1 MLIYLVPIGLLL
13 VLTVKLVQQGVW
25 HMSKES
31 MPLAAGYLA
40 ASVDN
45 DARLGE
51 ECQVSIEN
59 FPGDVTP
66 IEMAIRVLHEG
77 VPDVVGFSVLGWN
90 VHQFSAV
97 AEAIKQANPQT
108 VIVFGGNHVANQA
121 DRVFRHCQAVDVVV
135 NGEGEFTF
143 RDILHAVLDGG
154 DYSGIDD
161 VSYRDGGGHIV
172 TNPAR
177 ERISDLDEIPSPI
190 LTGAVPLLDD
200 AGNFRYD
207 VALLETNRGCP
218 YHCAF
223 CFWGGAVG
231 QKVRAFSRERL
242 HQELEALAQ
251 AGAETVVLCD
261 ANFGMLPQDMEFVE
275 DLIAVKE
282 RYGYPM
288 ALETSWAKNKNAMF
302 YKIVRLMRDAGL
314 QSSFTLALQTL
325 DADTLSNM
333 NRRNMKINQWRELA
347 EWLAAEGL
355 DAYAE
360 LIWGAPGETPE
371 SFLAGYDELAKHV
384 SRIAAYP
391 LLLLPNTD
399 YTERRE
405 LYGFVTVRGERDDFE
420 YVLANKDITL
430 EENLRMQRFLFW
442 ARLLAENVVLRNVF
456 PVLRAVGSLTQSAA
470 ILSLADYVDEQTGP
484 GARLLTQAAERS
496 TADPDSLAPALE
508 HCFTDP
514 EFDHLVLAWW
524 HERVR
529 HTVPDEWHEAVS
541 EVLRFDLDTRPLP
554 FPDKRGFSDAE
565 LVDSEALRFWSIERE
580 YSCNVPEL
588 VRTAKATGELVTPPA
603 RTPTPMRLLFRDGF
617 AELARS
623 TNHEETAHY
632 VARVEPTQQLAYS
645 NS

>member
-1 MLIYLVPIGLLL
+1 MI
-13 VLTVKLVQQGVW
+13 TVKLVQQGVW

-40 ASVDN
+40 AAVREDV
-45 DARLGE
+45 RLSE
-51 ECQVSIEN
+51 RCRVSIEN

-66 IEMAIRVLHEG
+66 IEMAIRLLADG
-77 VPDVVGFSVLGWN
+77 APDVLGFSVLGWN
-90 VHQFSAV
+90 VQQFSAV
-97 AEAIKQANPQT
+97 AEAVKQANPDA
-108 VIVFGGNHVANQA
+108 VVVFGGNHVANQA
-121 DRVFRHCQAVDVVV
+121 DRVFRRCPSVDVVV

-143 RDILHAVLDGG
+143 RDILHAVLDGR
-154 DYSGIDD
+154 DYSDIAD
-161 VSYRDGGGHIV
+161 VSYRDGTGRLR
-172 TNPAR
+172 TNAAR
-177 ERISDLDEIPSPI
+177 NRISDLDEIPSPI
-190 LTGAVPLLDD
+190 LTGAIDLTDD
-200 AGNFRYD
+200 RGDFRYD

-223 CFWGGAVG
+223 CYWGGAVG
-231 QKVRAFSRERL
+231 QKVRAFSRDRL
-242 HQELEALAQ
+242 RRELEALAR
-251 AGAETVVLCD
+251 ARAETIVLCD
-261 ANFGMLPQDMEFVE
+261 ANFGMLPQDMDFVE
-275 DLIAVKE
+275 ELIAVKQ

-347 EWLAAEGL
+347 EWLTSEGL

-371 SFLAGYDELAKHV
+371 SFLHGYDELATHV

-399 YTERRE
+399 YTERRD

-430 EENLRMQRFLFW
+430 EQNLRMQRFLFW
-442 ARLLAENVVLRNVF
+442 ARLLAENVVLRETF
-456 PVLRAVGSLTQSAA
+456 PVLRAVGSCTQSEA
-470 ILSLADYVDEQTGP
+470 ILSLADHVDDQTCP
-484 GARLLTQAAERS
+484 GARLLSDAAERS

-508 HCFTDP
+508 YSFTEP
-514 EFDHLVLAWW
+514 GFDRLVLGWW
-524 HERVR
+524 QERVR
-529 HTVPDEWHEAVS
+529 RTVPAPWREAVE
-541 EVLRFDLDTRPLP
+541 EVLKFDLETRPLP
-554 FPDKRGFSDAE
+554 CPDKRGLNSAE
-565 LVDSEALRFWSIERE
+565 LVEAGSLRYWAVDRQYAFNI
-580 YSCNVPEL
+580 PEL
-588 VRTAKATGELVTPPA
+588 ARIAKATGELTGAPVRESTA
-603 RTPTPMRLLFRDGF
+603 LRLLFRDGF

-632 VARVEPTQQLAYS
+632 VARVEPLEAPVRLET
-645 NS
+645 

>member
-1 MLIYLVPIGLLL
+1 M
-13 VLTVKLVQQGVW
+13 LTVKLVQQGVW
-25 HMSKES
+25 HMSRES

-40 ASVDN
+40 ASVES
-45 DARLGE
+45 DANLRE
-51 ECQVSIEN
+51 ECDVSIEN
-59 FPGDVTP
+59 FPGNLTP
-66 IEMAIRVLHEG
+66 IEMAIQLLRGG

-90 VHQFSAV
+90 VRQFSAL
-97 AEAIKQANPQT
+97 AESIKQANPKC
-108 VIVFGGNHVANQA
+108 VIIFGGNHVAHQA
-121 DRVFRHCQAVDVVV
+121 TRVFNNCDAVDVVV

-143 RDILHAVLDGG
+143 RDLLHALLEERN
-154 DYSGIDD
+154 YSEIDD
-161 VSYRDGGGHIV
+161 ISFRDADGQLV
-172 TNPAR
+172 TTPAR
-177 ERISDLDEIPSPI
+177 DRITDLDEIPSPI
-190 LTGAVPLLDD
+190 LNGSVPLLDD
-200 AGNFRYD
+200 NGRFRYD

-242 HQELEALAQ
+242 RLELETLAR
-251 AGAETVVLCD
+251 AGAETIVLCD

-275 DLIAVKE
+275 DLIAVKR
-282 RYGYPM
+282 RYGYPV

-302 YKIVRLMRDAGL
+302 YRIVRLMRDADL

-325 DADTLSNM
+325 DVDTLSNM

-360 LIWGAPGETPE
+360 LIWGAPGESPD

-405 LYGFVTVRGERDDFE
+405 LYGFVTVRGDRDDFE
-420 YVLANKDITL
+420 YVLANKDVSL
-430 EENLRMQRFLFW
+430 SENLRMQRFLFW
-442 ARLLAENVVLRNVF
+442 ARLLAENVVLRNIF
-456 PVLRAVGSLTQSAA
+456 PVLRASGSMTQSEA
-470 ILSLADYVDEQTGP
+470 ILSLADYVDEQTRP

-508 HCFTDP
+508 YCFTEP
-514 EFDHLVLAWW
+514 EFESLVVDWW
-524 HERVR
+524 HDRLS
-529 HTVPDEWHEAVS
+529 HAVPVEWREAVG

-554 FPDKRGFSDAE
+554 DAEKRGFPDAE
-565 LVDSEALRFWSIERE
+565 PITDGALRYWAVDRE
-580 YSCNVPEL
+580 YSHDVPEL
-588 VRTAKATGELVTPPA
+588 VHTAKASGELPVPPERVHTPV
-603 RTPTPMRLLFRDGF
+603 RLLFREGF

-632 VARVEPTQQLAYS
+632 VARVESKRREYS
-645 NS
+645 ARGV

>member
-1 MLIYLVPIGLLL
+1 M
-13 VLTVKLVQQGVW
+13 LTVKLVQQGVW

-40 ASVDN
+40 AAIEGDESLR
-45 DARLGE
+45 AA
-51 ECQVSIEN
+51 CHTTIEN
-59 FPGDVTP
+59 LSGDVTP
-66 IEMAIRVLHEG
+66 IEMAIRILREG
-77 VPDVVGFSVLGWN
+77 APDVIGFSVLGWN
-90 VHQFSAV
+90 VRQFSTV
-97 AEAIKQANPQT
+97 AEAIKQANPDT
-108 VIVFGGNHVANQA
+108 VVVFGGNHVANQA
-121 DRVFRHCQAVDVVV
+121 ERVFRNCEAVDIVV
-135 NGEGEFTF
+135 NGEGEMTF
-143 RDILHAVLDGG
+143 RDILHAILA
-154 DYSGIDD
+154 
-161 VSYRDGGGHIV
+161 GGGYDHIADISIRGADGRTQ
-172 TNPAR
+172 TNPPR
-177 ERISDLDEIPSPI
+177 PRITDLDEIPSPI
-190 LTGAVPLLDD
+190 LTGAIPLVDEKGD
-200 AGNFRYD
+200 FRYD

-223 CFWGGAVG
+223 CYWGGAVG
-231 QKVRAFSRERL
+231 QKVRSFSRDRL
-242 HQELEALAQ
+242 RRELSALAQ

-261 ANFGMLPQDMEFVE
+261 ANFGMLPADLEFVE
-275 DLIAVKE
+275 DLIDVKR

-325 DADTLSNM
+325 DTDTLTNM

-371 SFLAGYDELAKHV
+371 SFLKGYDELAGYV

-405 LYGFVTVRGERDDFE
+405 LHGFVTVRGERDDFE
-420 YVLANKDITL
+420 YVLANKDVPL

-442 ARLLAENVVLRNVF
+442 ARLLAENVVLRHIF
-456 PVLRAVGSLTQSAA
+456 PALRAVGGMTQSEA
-470 ILSLADYVDEQTGP
+470 ILSLADYIEGQPLP
-484 GARLLTQAAERS
+484 GARLLTHAAERS

-508 HCFTDP
+508 YCFTEP
-514 EFDHLVLAWW
+514 EFDQLVLGWW
-524 HERVR
+524 RERAGR
-529 HTVPDEWHEAVS
+529 TASEEWRDVVGEI
-541 EVLRFDLDTRPLP
+541 LRFDLDTRPLP
-554 FPDKRGFSDAE
+554 DPHKRGLTPAQSTMDGTLPYWVVDRTYVYDVPALVQLVKANGKFSDPP
-565 LVDSEALRFWSIERE
+565 ERAATR
-580 YSCNVPEL
+580 
-588 VRTAKATGELVTPPA
+588 VRL
-603 RTPTPMRLLFRDGF
+603 MFRQGF

-632 VARVEPTQQLAYS
+632 IARAESPSPQRVEM
-645 NS
+645 